1 MTHLLSDL
9 RYALRGLRKSPLFA
23 AVAVI
28 SMSFGIAANTTVF
41 TLVDQVILR
50 RLPVVRPEALVQ
62 VSAPNTETL
71 GGGMD
76 QIDLSYAMFKDIRD
90 GNQVFDGVSCRMV
103 TPMRVGY
110 GGATE
115 QVNGELVS
123 GSFFPMLGVRPIV
136 GRLFSREDDR
146 TVSGAPY
153 AVLSSAYWRARFAS
167 DPAVLGRSVSINN
180 YPFQI
185 IGVVDP
191 GFTGLDLGHPAQVY
205 VPITMQ
211 PQLGPSWLK
220 LDNRRFRWVEVYAR
234 LKGGVSR
241 ERASAGLQPL
251 YRGIL
256 ERESKDPAFTAAAAG
271 AKKRFLAGRL
281 SVTDASRGHS
291 GLRQSVTEPLL
302 ILMAI
307 AGGVMLIVCAN
318 VANLLIA
325 RGAARQ
331 RELALRLAV
340 GASRLQIVRLLLV
353 ESVLLAVAGAAA
365 GLVLARWG
373 ASIVLGYFVTPDS
386 PLAIRASP
394 DGRILVFTSALAFA
408 TALVAGVIPALRS
421 AGLDLVP
428 TLKSAGGA
436 VVAEQPRLR
445 KTLVVAQVALS
456 FTLLIGAGLFVRTVN
471 RLLDVDLGFRTERML
486 SFGFN
491 LGGSGYDGPRA
502 RLFVRDLQQR
512 LTRVPAVRGAA
523 YTFMPLLGKGTW
535 DMGFTVEG
543 YQPASGDGADSM
555 VNAVGPGYFDVM
567 GIPLVA
573 GRGFTDRDDESTA
586 LTKGWAY
593 SVAVVNEAFARQYFN
608 GANPIGGHIGVGT
621 DPGTPTEVEVVGLVK
636 DTNTNYQSVREN
648 KRPQVY
654 FPYLQ
659 AASIDDVWMFVRT
672 SGDPAQII
680 PQIRRE
686 IAGMDRQLA
695 IYGVATMD
703 DLVQRSVTNER
714 LIATLS
720 GALST
725 MATLLSVVGL
735 YGVMAYMVTRR
746 SREFGIRMA
755 LGALGRQIGA
765 SVLREAALLVGL
777 GLACGSLTAW
787 ALGRYVKSQLYG
799 VTPADPIT
807 ILIAAAAL
815 LTVAAVAS
823 LVPAGRA
830 SRVSPMAALREE

>member
-9 RYALRGLRKSPLFA
+9 RYALRGLRRSPLFT

-28 SMSFGIAANTTVF
+28 SMSFGIAANTAVF

-62 VSAPNTETL
+62 VSAPNTESL

-76 QIDLSYAMFKDIRD
+76 QTNLSYPMFKDIRD

-103 TPMRVGY
+103 TTMRVGY

-123 GSFFPMLGVRPIV
+123 GSFFPMLGVRPII
-136 GRLFSREDDR
+136 GRLFSGEDDR

-153 AVLSSAYWRARFAS
+153 AVLASAYWRARFAS
-167 DPAVLGRSVSINN
+167 DPAVLGKSISINN

-205 VPITMQ
+205 LPITMQ

-220 LDNRRFRWVEVYAR
+220 MDNRRFRWVDVYAR

-241 ERASAGLQPL
+241 ERAGAALQPL
-251 YRGIL
+251 YHAIL
-256 ERESKDPAFTAAAAG
+256 ERETRDPAFTAASADT
-271 AKKRFLAGRL
+271 KKRFLAGRL

-307 AGGVMLIVCAN
+307 AGGVLLIVCAN

-340 GASRLQIVRLLLV
+340 GAGRLQIVRLLLV
-353 ESVLLAVAGAAA
+353 ESVLLAVAGAAG
-365 GLVLARWG
+365 GLVLASWG
-373 ASIVLGYFVTPDS
+373 ASVVLGYFVTPDS
-386 PLAIRASP
+386 PLAISASP
-394 DGRILVFTSALAFA
+394 DGRILLFTSALAFA

-456 FTLLIGAGLFVRTVN
+456 FTLLVATGLFVRTVN
-471 RLLDVDLGFRTERML
+471 RLLEVDLGFKTERML
-486 SFGFN
+486 TFGFN
-491 LGGSGYDGPRA
+491 LGGSGYDRPRA
-502 RLFVRDLQQR
+502 RLFLRDLQQH
-512 LTRVPAVRGAA
+512 LTRVPAVHGAA
-523 YTFMPLLGKGTW
+523 YTFMPLLSTSSW

-543 YQPASGDGADSM
+543 YQPKSGDGAGSM
-555 VNAVGPGYFDVM
+555 VNAVSPGYFDVM

-573 GRGFTDRDDESTA
+573 GRGFTERDDESTA
-586 LTKGWAY
+586 LTEGWAY
-593 SVAVVNEAFARQYFN
+593 SIAVVNETFAKQYFN
-608 GANPIGGHIGVGT
+608 GANPIGRHIGVGT
-621 DPGTPTEVEVVGLVK
+621 DPGTPTAVEVVGLVK
-636 DTNTNYQSVREN
+636 DTNYNSVREN

-659 AASIDDVWMFVRT
+659 AGSIDDVRIFVRT
-672 SGDPAQII
+672 TGDPAQMI

-686 IAGMDRQLA
+686 MAAMDRQLA
-695 IYGVATMD
+695 IYGVATLD

-720 GALST
+720 AALST

-746 SREFGIRMA
+746 SREIGIRMA
-755 LGALGRQIGA
+755 LGALGSQIAAG
-765 SVLREAALLVGL
+765 VLREAALLVGL

-799 VTPADPIT
+799 VTPADPIA
-807 ILIAAAAL
+807 ILIAAGAL

-823 LVPAGRA
+823 LVPAARA
-830 SRVSPMAALREE
+830 SRVSPMAALRDE